1 MGFELFPFDIGEGL
15 LQIAGDFAM
24 PENLI
29 FSAIVE
35 KYTVWIIFGDGD
47 VDDVELDNDDGVKD
61 KKDDTDD
68 HYDGVIQD

>member
-15 LQIAGDFAM
+15 LQIAGDFAL

-47 VDDVELDNDDGVKD
+47 VDDVELDKDDGVQD
-61 KKDDTDD
+61 KNTR
-68 HYDGVIQD
+68 YR

>member
-15 LQIAGDFAM
+15 LQIAGDFAL
-24 PENLI
+24 PENPI

-47 VDDVELDNDDGVKD
+47 VDDVELDKDDGVQD
-61 KKDDTDD
+61 KNTI
-68 HYDGVIQD
+68 YR